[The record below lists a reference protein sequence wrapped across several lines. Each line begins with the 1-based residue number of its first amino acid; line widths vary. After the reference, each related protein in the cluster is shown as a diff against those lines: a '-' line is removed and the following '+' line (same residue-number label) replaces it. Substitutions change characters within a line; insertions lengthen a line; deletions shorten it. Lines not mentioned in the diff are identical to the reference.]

1 MRKKIVAG
9 NWKMNT
15 TPSEGVQ
22 LATEIVELLKDNFD
36 ADEVILCPP
45 FTHLALVADVIK
57 KSQKISL
64 GAQNIHTEDF
74 GAYTGEVSAPM
85 LRDLGVDYVI
95 IGHSERRQY
104 FGEDDLVLRRKAEK
118 ALEHGLKII
127 FCVGEIED
135 EYNRNHSQHVVK
147 RQVISSLFTLEPE
160 QFTNVVIAYEPVWAI
175 GTGKT
180 ATPDYAQ
187 KMHAFIR
194 QLIAQRYGNEI
205 AQNTSILYGGSI
217 KPNNA
222 KDLFS
227 QPDIDGGLVGG
238 ASLKANSFIEIVR
251 QI

>member
-15 TPSEGVQ
+15 TPSQGVN
-22 LATEIVELLKDNFD
+22 LASEIIELLKDGFN
-36 ADEVILCPP
+36 AEEVILCPP

-57 KSQKISL
+57 NFQKVSL

-85 LRDLGVDYVI
+85 LKNLGVDYVI

-104 FGEDDLVLRRKAEK
+104 FGEDDLLLRRKVEK
-118 ALEHGLKII
+118 ALEHGLQVI
-127 FCVGEIED
+127 FCVGETED

-147 RQVISSLFTLEPE
+147 RQIISALFTLEPT
-160 QFTNVVIAYEPVWAI
+160 QFANVVIAYEPVWAI
-175 GTGKT
+175 GTGRT

-194 QLIAQRYGNEI
+194 QLIAQRYSNEI

-227 QPDIDGGLVGG
+227 QTDIDGGLVGG
-238 ASLKANSFIEIVR
+238 ASLNAESFVEIVR
-251 QI
+251 KI

>member
-15 TPSEGVQ
+15 TPSAGKQ
-22 LATEIVELLKDNFD
+22 LAEEIASQLKDGFN

-45 FTHLALVADVIK
+45 FTHLYQVGEEIK
-57 KSQKISL
+57 QNDKIFL

-85 LRDLGVDYVI
+85 LKDLGVDYVI

-104 FGEDDLVLRRKAEK
+104 FGEDDLLLRAKVEK
-118 ALEHGLKII
+118 ALEHGLKVI
-127 FCVGEIED
+127 FCVGETED
-135 EYNRNHSQHVVK
+135 EYNRNHSEHVVK
-147 RQVISSLFTLEPE
+147 RQVISALFTLEPE
-160 QFTNVVIAYEPVWAI
+160 QFADVVIAYEPVWAI
-175 GTGKT
+175 GTGRT
-180 ATPDYAQ
+180 ATPEYAQ

-194 QLIAQRYGNEI
+194 QLVVQRYGEET

-227 QPDIDGGLVGG
+227 QPDVDGGLVGG
-238 ASLKANSFIEIVR
+238 ASLNANSFVEIVR